1 VVELNRLIERL
12 CDANIDF
19 VVVGGFA
26 GMLHGS
32 TLVTRDLDVCAILSS
47 ENLSRLREAFADL
60 KPRHRFTPQ
69 RLSFLDNPEPGVGLN
84 NLYLETELGP
94 IDLLGSVKGVGDFE
108 RVRAASIEIELFG
121 RRCRVISIEAL
132 IQAKQAMGRD
142 KDMIAVKE
150 LRAILERKD
159 EDQ

>member
-1 VVELNRLIERL
+1 MVQLNRLIERL
-12 CDANIDF
+12 CDAGIDF

-32 TLVTRDLDVCAILSS
+32 TLVTRDLDVCIVLNA
-47 ENLSRLREAFADL
+47 ENVARLREVFRDL
-60 KPRHRFTPQ
+60 RPRHRFSSPK
-69 RLSFLDNPEPGVGLN
+69 LSFLDNPEPGVALN

-108 RVRAASIEIELFG
+108 HVHAASLEIELFG

-142 KDMIAVKE
+142 KDMIAVRE
-150 LRAILERKD
+150 LRTIAEKQGKRD
-159 EDQ
+159 

>member
-1 VVELNRLIERL
+1 MAHLNRLIERL
-12 CDANIDF
+12 TDAGIDF

-32 TLVTRDLDVCAILSS
+32 TLVTRDLDVCVVLSAD
-47 ENLSRLREAFADL
+47 NVARLREAFRDL
-60 KPRHRFTPQ
+60 RPRHRFASPKH
-69 RLSFLDNPEPGVGLN
+69 SFLDNPEPGVALN

-94 IDLLGSVKGVGDFE
+94 IDFLGSIKGVGDFE
-108 RVRAASIEIELFG
+108 CVRAGSIEIELFG
-121 RRCRVISIEAL
+121 RRCRVMSIESL

-150 LRAILERKD
+150 LRAIAEKQRR
-159 EDQ
+159 E